1 MNEIMY
7 TGKVLNI
14 MHNTCKVFMNGL
26 YTNNTKHRY
35 YDHKDFKIND
45 IDQLFPKSKPEP
57 FFPWP
62 TTMYS

>member
-14 MHNTCKVFMNGL
+14 MHGL

-62 TTMYS
+62 TTMHS